1 MKEINLVTPTIQ
13 LLQVWTSGAC
23 YNECP
28 NRQVDTQ
35 VAFVDEDGGEK
46 FISDLNEPYMIRKVM
61 WNEKKLSPEKL
72 RTW

>member
-1 MKEINLVTPTIQ
+1 M
-13 LLQVWTSGAC
+13 
-23 YNECP
+23 
-28 NRQVDTQ
+28 DTQ